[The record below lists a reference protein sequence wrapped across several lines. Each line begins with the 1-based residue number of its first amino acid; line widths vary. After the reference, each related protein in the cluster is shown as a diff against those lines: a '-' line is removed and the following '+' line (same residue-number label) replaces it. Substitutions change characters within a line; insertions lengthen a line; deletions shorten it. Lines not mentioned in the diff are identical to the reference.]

1 MYQHNLETNQTLDET
16 SLVNWSD
23 EVYTQ
28 VKEQKTQLI
37 QSPTVSEELRDMEH
51 LDKILSNGITSSLI
65 ITIDE
70 NLNVI
75 NNKNKK
81 ICNIVEI
88 LEKIK
93 GNVLPIFNIKKDVA
107 VDELVEFLQENIQSN
122 DFMIMSFSPDIVKII
137 RENCN
142 RGFSCV
148 EYQNI
153 KSLKTLDEKMKIL
166 NTTNKG
172 NARIAVLPIDILTKE
187 NVEFL
192 QKRLITVWADM
203 RRLKKDLLNNKYWI
217 HKAITLGVNGI
228 ISKHPKEI
236 KDEFRIYEEYPAM
249 IRYPF
254 LIGHRGIPSLAPE
267 NTLEGNRIAFEKG
280 TDIIETDIHV
290 TKDNKL
296 VCIHDDTLLRTTNY
310 HPKNILDQGKVREHT
325 LEEIKQL
332 LANKQFTDKFPNA
345 KVPTLE
351 EMLDEIK
358 GKNVI
363 LFIEIKSWVDDNIEQ
378 LLKDIIIKKDMKD
391 QVVVISFIEHKLKKM
406 REIMPEVSIG
416 YLDYKLLDPL
426 DVNTSLNRVM
436 QAIQPLNATYNPAYG
451 KLTLTMIQASRHRGI
466 TLWPWTFRDTKDMI
480 KYFMYGV
487 NGITTDYSQNMS
499 KVFRTLKSEVS
510 NVDLKIG
517 ESQELLGKV
526 TSYDKKIYEIEP
538 EILVIDNK
546 EVLSIDNNKIKGK
559 KKGESLILLKY
570 KTKIEEQVYN
580 IYSEPIHVNIF

>member
-122 DFMIMSFSPDIVKII
+122 DFMIMSSSPDIVKII

-142 RGFSCV
+142 RGFGCV

-203 RRLKKDLLNNKYWI
+203 RRLKKDLLNKKYWI

-559 KKGESLILLKY
+559 KKGETLILLKY